1 MNEYPKILKEKEK
14 KQDFNNNFMFG
25 NDNINNKNSYTK
37 IKENKFAQNEIYFNN
52 YNKNYLYEQ
61 STASF
66 NNKNNNLDNYFK
78 RHSENLSKYIN
89 NKNYFDNN
97 DYNKEIIYNFG
108 YKKEERLEPLKL
120 SLIKDTLNLQKKKDH
135 NKIRE
140 KELLKNQDK
149 IKNNHSELNNI
160 NVINGKKSLHQKIN
174 NSVNNKKDEYLS
186 KMVEQELYVT
196 NSQMNILDKEVNK
209 IYNNHKNRMNK
220 ENKFLKINEHLR
232 FHRFLSNQ
240 DIRIIKNNRNDYNK
254 KKNKFRVNS
263 KNEIKFLNPLLMPHK
278 IGENNNNNNNTN
290 NYYNN
295 KKQNCILSPLAQKG
309 FHFFQN
315 INNKYNFNNNIEEKK
330 LKKNYSQ
337 IFEGKKYVI

>member
-1 MNEYPKILKEKEK
+1 MNEYQKILEEKEK
-14 KQDFNNNFMFG
+14 KQDFNNNLKFE
-25 NDNINNKNSYTK
+25 NDNLNNKNSYIK
-37 IKENKFAQNEIYFNN
+37 IKENKFAKNEIYFNN

-61 STASF
+61 AIPSF
-66 NNKNNNLDNYFK
+66 NNKNNNLDIYFK

-89 NKNYFDNN
+89 NNNYFDNKN
-97 DYNKEIIYNFG
+97 SNKEIIYNFG

-120 SLIKDTLNLQKKKDH
+120 SLIKDTLNLQKQRNQ

-140 KELLKNQDK
+140 KEVLKNQDK
-149 IKNNHSELNNI
+149 ISNNLTELNNI
-160 NVINGKKSLHQKIN
+160 NVINGKNSLHQKIN
-174 NSVNNKKDEYLS
+174 NSINHKKDEYLS

-209 IYNNHKNRMNK
+209 IYNNYKKRMNEK
-220 ENKFLKINEHLR
+220 NKFLKINDQLR

-240 DIRIIKNNRNDYNK
+240 DIRIIKNNRNGY
-254 KKNKFRVNS
+254 KKNKNKYHVN
-263 KNEIKFLNPLLMPHK
+263 NEKEFKLPNSLLMPYK
-278 IGENNNNNNNTN
+278 SGENVNNNNAN

-295 KKQNCILSPLAQKG
+295 KKQNYILSPLAQKG

-315 INNKYNFNNNIEEKK
+315 INNKYNFKNNIEEKK

-337 IFEGKKYVI
+337 IFEGKKYAI